1 METNIIKV
9 NNLSKSFDVSS
20 KLPGLKGTIKHFFKR
35 ETTSIKVIKNISFK
49 IQKGEII
56 GFLGA
61 NGAGKTTILKML
73 CGLIHPSEGDLSV
86 SGYLPYKRKVNFLKN
101 ITLIMGQ
108 KQQLIWDLPPIES
121 FYLNAAIYDI
131 EKVEAKR
138 RIKRLSD
145 MLEIKEELYMPVRK
159 LSLGQR
165 MKAEL
170 LAALIHEPSILFL
183 DEPTLG
189 LDINAQSNLRKFLQI
204 YNKETDATICLTS
217 HYMKDITYLCKR
229 VICVH
234 DGSITYDGKLDK
246 LLKKF
251 SPVKD
256 IIIICRTDKDA
267 RELSNSGLI
276 IKNRNKKEITLTI
289 NKDAIKST
297 LKEILNKFD
306 IEDLYIN
313 EPPVDEI
320 VGKILVNKKL

>member
-1 METNIIKV
+1 
-9 NNLSKSFDVSS
+9 
-20 KLPGLKGTIKHFFKR
+20 
-35 ETTSIKVIKNISFK
+35 
-49 IQKGEII
+49 
-56 GFLGA
+56 
-61 NGAGKTTILKML
+61 
-73 CGLIHPSEGDLSV
+73 
-86 SGYLPYKRKVNFLKN
+86 
-101 ITLIMGQ
+101 
-108 KQQLIWDLPPIES
+108 
-121 FYLNAAIYDI
+121 
-131 EKVEAKR
+131 
-138 RIKRLSD
+138 
-145 MLEIKEELYMPVRK
+145 MLEIEEELYIPVRK

-170 LAALIHEPSILFL
+170 LAALIHKPSILFL

-189 LDINAQSNLRKFLQI
+189 LDINAQSNLRKFLQT
-204 YNKETDATICLTS
+204 YNKQTNATICLTS

-246 LLKKF
+246 LLKKL
-251 SPVKD
+251 SPEKN
-256 IIIICRTDKDA
+256 ILIICRTDKDA

-289 NKDAIKST
+289 NKDDIKST

-320 VGKILVNKKL
+320 IGKILVNKKL